1 MWPAG
6 YPGTQHP
13 FKIHGVEKSKKFA
26 GHITVKLNCK
36 AFLEKID
43 EKRKVKLTQ
52 SAKTSTQVH
61 VCGHRTK
68 VSVLEVGQKSQATE
82 LDE

>member
-26 GHITVKLNCK
+26 GHITVKIISI
-36 AFLEKID
+36 KI
-43 EKRKVKLTQ
+43 
-52 SAKTSTQVH
+52 AYF
-61 VCGHRTK
+61 RTLLPMEIK
-68 VSVLEVGQKSQATE
+68 
-82 LDE
+82 